1 VDLYAA
7 PECAVRLEVRAE
19 QPLRLRPACP
29 LGFSS
34 THGAVRALLAQAGA
48 AREAR
53 LHFGRIVEYP
63 WLSELLARQ
72 ASASR
77 LWNPASGEARG
88 LSPESYVATALRGMP
103 EFTVLFD
110 RWDIESISVEKVLL
124 KPAAAL
130 PMPAGFPFPP
140 ESRLPYDALLMVVL
154 RR

>member
-1 VDLYAA
+1 VDVYAA
-7 PECAVRLEVRAE
+7 PECEVRLEARAE

-34 THGAVRALLAQAGA
+34 THGAVRALLAQAGP

-53 LHFGRIVEYP
+53 VHFGRIVEFP
-63 WLSELLARQ
+63 WLSALVARQ
-72 ASASR
+72 AASSR
-77 LWNPASGEARG
+77 IWDPAAGVARG
-88 LSPESYVATALRGMP
+88 ESPESYVAAALRNMP

-110 RWDIESISVEKVLL
+110 RWAIASVSVEKVLL

-130 PMPAGFPFPP
+130 PMPAGSPLPP
-140 ESRLPYDALLMVVL
+140 ESRLPYDALLTVVL